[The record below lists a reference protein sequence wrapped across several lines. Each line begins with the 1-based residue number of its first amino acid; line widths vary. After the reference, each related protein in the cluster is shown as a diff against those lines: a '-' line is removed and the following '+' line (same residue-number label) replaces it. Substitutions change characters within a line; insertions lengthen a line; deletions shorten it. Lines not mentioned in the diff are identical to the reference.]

1 MQTKVVT
8 TLGPNG
14 WERYGKRFVESFKK
28 FWPTSVELE
37 VWHHDLNG
45 DVPQFEGVTFRALE
59 DVEAFRHI
67 KRALGDKAKDGPSL
81 GYAFKA
87 IALATA
93 VTPELDWIAF
103 VDADTETMR
112 PVDQPLLDELFDENF
127 HLTYLYRK
135 SVQESEGSWFA
146 FQVRTVA
153 GASLLADY
161 YGLYSSLEAYKY
173 QKNHDN
179 FVLDRLVML
188 HRAHGLA
195 VKNLAPGS
203 LGLDA
208 FHQSPLGQ
216 YMIHYK
222 GPNKDTIADPGM
234 MVPGRYATLCD
245 ILKHSIGAVGRADIV
260 EVGTWNG
267 SRAVQMAEAAFA
279 TGQQRV
285 SYVGFDTFEGG
296 NDRAH
301 EGHTKPDAT
310 YDHVAG
316 RLENYSRLMAR
327 SGRQFDWALIKGNSM
342 ETMPAHAHMIRN
354 ASFAYIDGGHS
365 YETTKS
371 DYENLAHVP
380 YIVFD
385 DVIQLE
391 EDGAPEGP
399 RRVLNEIEGK
409 QKHLHTSQ
417 DGYAG
422 LMQSISQ
429 GIVVAEGL
437 PMPQLRQQLR
447 VKPVD
452 SVDKS
457 EQFQHIADNTQAMSE
472 WVQSYQAHERHALLV
487 SAGPTLKD
495 FLPEI
500 RKRQAEGAVIFTVK
514 HAFPILKAAG
524 ITPDYTVLLDPRPVE
539 GVSTHGVVRTDL
551 FAEAGPEDTFLLAT
565 MTHPSVRQYLEG
577 RDCKLVG
584 WHAQTGGTTE
594 ADLPEFKKGLAI
606 GGGTCAATRL
616 QTIAFVM
623 GFRRL
628 HFFGYDFFY
637 PKGTDASRIKQS
649 LMTIRIG
656 ELDQEFV
663 TTGELVAAMQDLG
676 VWNKWMLDNRLS
688 VWWYGDGCGAAIWNT
703 TIKQY
708 HPLPEYPTK

>member
-1 MQTKVVT
+1 MNIKIVT
-8 TLGPNG
+8 TLGPGG
-14 WERYGKRFVESFKK
+14 WERYGRRFAESFKK
-28 FWPTSVELE
+28 FWPTDIKLE
-37 VWHHDLNG
+37 IWHHDLGN
-45 DVPQFEGVTFRALE
+45 DVPSYPGVTFRALE
-59 DVEAFRHI
+59 VVDAFQRI
-67 KRALGDKAKDGPSL
+67 KQALGPQAKDGPSL

-87 IALATA
+87 VALATA

-112 PVDQPLLDELFDENF
+112 PIEPALLDRLFDPHY

-146 FQVRTVA
+146 FNLRTVH

-161 YGLYSSLEAYKY
+161 YGLYSTLEAYKY

-188 HRAHGLA
+188 HQAHGLI
-195 VKNLAPGS
+195 VCNLAPGS

-216 YMIHYK
+216 YMVHYK
-222 GPNKDTIADPGM
+222 GPDKQTIADPGM

-245 ILKHSIGAVGRADIV
+245 LLRHSITATGGARIV

-267 SRAVQMAEAAFA
+267 SRAIQMAEAAFNA
-279 TGQQRV
+279 GVQTV
-285 SYVGFDTFEGG
+285 TYVGFDTFEGG

-310 YDHVAG
+310 YEHVAG
-316 RLENYSRLMAR
+316 RLDNYSRLMNR
-327 SGRQFDWALIKGNSM
+327 TGREFNWKLFRGNSL
-342 ETMPAHAHMIRN
+342 ETLPAAQKHVAD
-354 ASFAYIDGGHS
+354 ATFAYIDGGHS

-371 DYENLAHVP
+371 DYENLKHVP

-399 RRVLNEIEGK
+399 RRVMAEIEGK
-409 QKHLHTSQ
+409 QKHIHTSQ
-417 DGYAG
+417 DGYIG
-422 LMQSISQ
+422 LMQTISQ
-429 GIVVAEGL
+429 GIVVAEGM

-447 VKPVD
+447 VKPID
-452 SVDKS
+452 SVDKTD
-457 EQFQHIADNTQAMSE
+457 QFQYIAENTKAMSE
-472 WVQSYQAHERHALLV
+472 WVEAYQAHDRHALLV
-487 SAGPTLKD
+487 SAGPSLKD

-500 RKRQAEGAVIFTVK
+500 RKRQAEGAVIFAVK
-514 HAFPILKAAG
+514 HAFPILKEAG
-524 ITPDYTVLLDPRPVE
+524 ITPDYTVLLDPRPVD

-551 FAEAGPEDTFLLAT
+551 FAQAGPEDTFLVAT
-565 MTHPSVRQYLEG
+565 MTHPSVRQLLEG
-577 RDCKLVG
+577 RDCRIVG

-594 ADLPEFKKGLAI
+594 ANLPEFQKGLAI

-628 HFFGYDFFY
+628 HFFGYDFHY
-637 PKGTDASRIKQS
+637 PKDTDQSRVKQS
-649 LMTIRIG
+649 LMTVQIG
-656 ELDQEFV
+656 NDRREYL
-663 TTGELVAAMQDLG
+663 TTGELVAAMQDLS

-688 VWWYGDGCGAAIWNT
+688 VWWYGDGCGPTIWAG
-703 TIKQY
+703 TILNYQ
-708 HPLPEYPTK
+708 PPPEYPSK

>member
-1 MQTKVVT
+1 MRYKIVT

-14 WERYGKRFVESFKK
+14 WERYGRRFAESFKK
-28 FWPTSVELE
+28 FWPADAELE
-37 VWHHDLNG
+37 IWTHDLEAP
-45 DVPQFEGVTFRALE
+45 PQFEGVTFRALE
-59 DVEAFRHI
+59 TTEAFQRI
-67 KRALGDKAKDGPSL
+67 KKMLGAQAKDGPSL
-81 GYAFKA
+81 QYAFKA
-87 IALATA
+87 VAMATA
-93 VTPELDWIAF
+93 VTPDLDWIAF

-112 PVDQPLLDELFDENF
+112 PVDGPLLERLFDDNY

-146 FQVRTVA
+146 FNLRTVP

-161 YGLYSSLEAYKY
+161 YGLYSTGEAFHYK
-173 QKNHDN
+173 KAHDN
-179 FVLDRLVML
+179 AVLDRLVML
-188 HRAHGLA
+188 HRAHGLT
-195 VKNLAPGS
+195 VGNLAPGS

-245 ILKHSIGAVGRADIV
+245 ILKHSITATGKADIV

-267 SRAVQMAEAAFA
+267 SRAIQMAEAAFGA
-279 TGQQRV
+279 GQQRV
-285 SYVGFDTFEGG
+285 SYIGFDTFEGG

-310 YDHVAG
+310 YEHVAG

-327 SGRQFDWALIKGNSM
+327 SGRQFDWALLKGNSM
-342 ETMPAHAHMIRN
+342 ETLPAHAHMIRS

-380 YIVFD
+380 YVVFD

-399 RRVLNEIEGK
+399 RRVFAEIVGK

-437 PMPQLRQQLR
+437 PMPQMRQQLR

-457 EQFQHIADNTQAMSE
+457 EQFQHIADNTKAIGE
-472 WVQSYQAHERHALLV
+472 WVKAYQAHNKHALLV
-487 SAGPTLKD
+487 SAGPTLAE

-500 RKRQAEGAVIFTVK
+500 RKRQAEGAVVFAVK
-514 HAFPILKAAG
+514 HAFPVLKAAG
-524 ITPDYTVLLDPRPVE
+524 ITPDYTVLLDPRPVD

-551 FAEAGPEDTFLLAT
+551 FKDAGPEDTFLLAT
-565 MTHPSVRQYLEG
+565 MTHPSVRRHLEA
-577 RDCKLVG
+577 RDSRIIG
-584 WHAQTGGTTE
+584 WHAQTGGTAE
-594 ADLPEFKKGLAI
+594 ANLPEFQTGLAI
-606 GGGTCAATRL
+606 GGGTCAATRM
-616 QTIAFVM
+616 QTIAFVL

-637 PKGTDASRIKQS
+637 PKDTDPTLLKQG
-649 LMTIRIG
+649 LMTINIG
-656 ELDQEFV
+656 ESKQEFT
-663 TTGELVAAMQDLG
+663 TTGELVAAMQDLA

-688 VWWYGDGCGAAIWNT
+688 VWWYGAGCGAAIWNT

-708 HPLPEYPTK
+708 NPLPEYPG